1 MLNIILSRTRIPMY
15 KFYIWSIVAE
25 FITYLTFDL
34 SVIHVF
40 NIKLSRLIQLLFLTL
55 FVLEFLRNPHKFNAK
70 FSISK
75 YTIIFLFVIT
85 LSTFYYMLTSGYS
98 EAAELYHLKN
108 FVSYENALIL
118 AYKLPLRE
126 LLVYM
131 YLILYYLILPQIFI
145 RSKIHIN
152 YFFKVF
158 ERVFFWAILLGV
170 SALVFSYFEYQLF
183 SRQFNYGDGRY
194 IGFRFHGIFGEP
206 RDAAVA
212 LIFSLA
218 IFNIRAVYFGTL
230 NLHYK
235 HLLFLVFLIVMTKS
249 GSLAIAI
256 ILFIPLFFL
265 FSNDKVKLFNLKSIL
280 STFLLVLVFTL
291 YVFNSPRLLLYYD
304 QVILIPEYLESG
316 MILPYHIKNQIVNI
330 YPFWLTYIKLINFDF
345 FTLFFGS
352 GLGVNA
358 IEVYPEGPYEFGTAH
373 SQLTRLIYE
382 TGIIG
387 LISWSFM
394 LFYFIRN
401 YRYIIT
407 KRQWQALF
415 FYFVLMCSVALSH
428 RSHLIYI
435 YTAIVFSTYNIL
447 KNKPISKDA
456 YIKSS

>member
-1 MLNIILSRTRIPMY
+1 
-15 KFYIWSIVAE
+15 
-25 FITYLTFDL
+25 
-34 SVIHVF
+34 
-40 NIKLSRLIQLLFLTL
+40 
-55 FVLEFLRNPHKFNAK
+55 
-70 FSISK
+70 
-75 YTIIFLFVIT
+75 
-85 LSTFYYMLTSGYS
+85 
-98 EAAELYHLKN
+98 
-108 FVSYENALIL
+108 
-118 AYKLPLRE
+118 
-126 LLVYM
+126 
-131 YLILYYLILPQIFI
+131 
-145 RSKIHIN
+145 
-152 YFFKVF
+152 
-158 ERVFFWAILLGV
+158 
-170 SALVFSYFEYQLF
+170 
-183 SRQFNYGDGRY
+183 
-194 IGFRFHGIFGEP
+194 
-206 RDAAVA
+206 
-212 LIFSLA
+212 
-218 IFNIRAVYFGTL
+218 
-230 NLHYK
+230 
-235 HLLFLVFLIVMTKS
+235 
-249 GSLAIAI
+249 
-256 ILFIPLFFL
+256 
-265 FSNDKVKLFNLKSIL
+265 
-280 STFLLVLVFTL
+280 LVLVFTL